1 MRSRGVALREFRE
14 MFAPYCFLKK
24 DTIPMQKL
32 ETGDYGYSNISK
44 YSITNRNIVIKQI
57 YYADS
62 DQEKLNKLFSQYI
75 LLMRATNR
83 YLNPPIGFIFNNPII
98 IASNYIPN
106 GNLYEA
112 IKSGRLNPTDK
123 TKIAM
128 GIAYALRRLHKM
140 HIVHGDLKSRNI
152 MLGDDMRPLVSD
164 FGYGAIALALQVPI
178 QYRIN
183 DPYWCAPEVLTG
195 AVPTS
200 ASDVYSFGT
209 LISELYNEQVPAQG
223 AAVLARTHQEF
234 IPSSAPKILRALV
247 QCCTMENPA
256 RRPDFRRIYRLFKNG
271 NCYFP
276 GTDLTSVKKEVIAIK
291 ADIHKSHNRFTPLIP
306 SPLPSR
312 EQIQDL
318 INKNSQKNQQRRAQR
333 LVTSKSASIGVK
345 EARALPIQGTL
356 INNATEGKFAALNG
370 KMSLSLN
377 AKLNMQ
383 IKDSTISKLS
393 SPKAED
399 NNPMSLA
406 NKTVNISLPN
416 HGNKLLSDGSKY
428 LRLPHKS
435 RYPRVPNSMNE
446 ICVVDRIFKTI
457 SGIKIER
464 YKGYDAKAK
473 ITRSLLTITALLKQG
488 NISIPCFQ
496 KEDSPSGFSL
506 SKQVMPFLRQR
517 RRLTK

>member
-1 MRSRGVALREFRE
+1 MRARGVALREFRE
-14 MFAPYCFLKK
+14 MFSPYCFLKK
-24 DTIPMQKL
+24 DTIPIQKL

-44 YSITNRNIVIKQI
+44 YTVTNRNIVIKQI
-57 YYADS
+57 YYTDS

-98 IASNYIPN
+98 IATNYISN

-140 HIVHGDLKSRNI
+140 HIIHGDLKSKNI

-195 AVPTS
+195 GVPTS

-209 LISELYNEQVPAQG
+209 LISELYNEHIPAQG
-223 AAVLARTHQEF
+223 AAVLARTSQEF
-234 IPSSAPKILRALV
+234 IPSTAPKILQALV
-247 QCCTMENPA
+247 KCCTLENPA
-256 RRPDFRRIYRLFKNG
+256 RRPDFRKIYRLFKNG

-276 GTDLTSVKKEVIAIK
+276 GTDLASIKEEVIAIK
-291 ADIHKSHNRFTPLIP
+291 ADIHKSHNRFSPLIS

-312 EQIQDL
+312 DQIQEL
-318 INKNSQKNQQRRAQR
+318 INKNSQKNQQRRAKH
-333 LVTSKSASIGVK
+333 LVTSKSTSIGVK
-345 EARALPIQGTL
+345 EARSLPIQTKSASPEA
-356 INNATEGKFAALNG
+356 ISKFAGLSG
-370 KMSLSLN
+370 KMSLGFSTKFTSPAKDGQLGSSDNKLENSNQLSLN
-377 AKLNMQ
+377 TKSMN
-383 IKDSTISKLS
+383 LS
-393 SPKAED
+393 SSLGNLKAQAE
-399 NNPMSLA
+399 
-406 NKTVNISLPN
+406 
-416 HGNKLLSDGSKY
+416 GSKY

-435 RYPRVPNSMNE
+435 RHPRVPSSNCE
-446 ICVVDRIFKTI
+446 ISVSERLYRTM
-457 SGIKIER
+457 SGIRVEK
-464 YKGYDAKAK
+464 YKVREEKK
-473 ITRSLLTITALLKQG
+473 KLTRSLLTITALLKQG

-496 KEDSPSGFSL
+496 KEESPSGFSL

-517 RRLTK
+517 RRPTK